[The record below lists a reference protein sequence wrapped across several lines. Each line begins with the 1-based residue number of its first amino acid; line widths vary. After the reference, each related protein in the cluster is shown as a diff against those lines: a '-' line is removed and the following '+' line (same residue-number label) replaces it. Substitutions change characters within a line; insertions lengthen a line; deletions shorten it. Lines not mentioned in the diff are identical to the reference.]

1 MIAVEGVAIGTARG
15 EAGHQSI
22 HVLAVKS
29 SLELLDDA
37 HNVLLFSRCFHRV
50 SLDTA
55 VNERRVL
62 GWLGPLATIGR
73 DKDFRLCRHFRLGLF
88 PIAAEWYPMVLT
100 QFYSFDQPNHPHLY
114 DSTRHACNYPLIAT
128 PSKTECEN
136 ANPSGCRYALA
147 FSLVVASIRA

>member
-1 MIAVEGVAIGTARG
+1 MVGRDGIEPPTPG
-15 EAGHQSI
+15 
-22 HVLAVKS
+22 
-29 SLELLDDA
+29 
-37 HNVLLFSRCFHRV
+37 FSG
-50 SLDTA
+50 
-55 VNERRVL
+55 L
-62 GWLGPLATIGR
+62 GRDGTIGHYR
-73 DKDFRLCRHFRLGLF
+73 TLYGSISGCCRYFGSVRSDRGR
-88 PIAAEWYPMVLT
+88 WYPMVLT